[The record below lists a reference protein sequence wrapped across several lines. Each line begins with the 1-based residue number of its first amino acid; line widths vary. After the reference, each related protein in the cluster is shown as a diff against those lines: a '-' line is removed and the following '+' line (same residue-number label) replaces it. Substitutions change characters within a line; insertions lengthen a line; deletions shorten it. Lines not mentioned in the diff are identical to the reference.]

1 MGKRRAIPIGA
12 STQYPYELLV
22 NVTRL
27 HDTYKLYR
35 VRDFTKV
42 RVELH
47 ESYIMI
53 QVRALS
59 ISTLTLTIVTRY
71 NSMRIKFLI

>member
-1 MGKRRAIPIGA
+1 MRTSNIEVDKLLARLLRSGQEACNTIGA
-12 STQYPYELLV
+12 GTQYPYELLV

-47 ESYIMI
+47 ES
-53 QVRALS
+53 
-59 ISTLTLTIVTRY
+59 
-71 NSMRIKFLI
+71 